1 MQELYSNE
9 ARTHQLRVLLHS
21 RTVIEGEECLATGV
35 ISFIEGDLMDVELPE
50 YEQFQLGERVK
61 VTVYSPVGIIVFATI
76 IIARHQGALLFIYPP
91 NQQYRFIDRRENT
104 RVKVRK
110 HGFVNALC
118 TEDGEVIPLT
128 NPTPMHLYDI
138 SLNGLGF
145 VLLSDESL
153 AVDSR
158 VRAELHIGFT
168 LSCELRIVRFE
179 MRDGVGS
186 CGAELITTSEAD
198 ARGLRAFILK
208 EQIESYAELK
218 AKKKR
223 LA

>member
-1 MQELYSNE
+1 
-9 ARTHQLRVLLHS
+9 
-21 RTVIEGEECLATGV
+21 
-35 ISFIEGDLMDVELPE
+35 MDVELPE

>member
-1 MQELYSNE
+1 M
-9 ARTHQLRVLLHS
+9 HQLRVLLHS

-61 VTVYSPVGIIVFATI
+61 VTVYSPVGIIVFGTI

-91 NQQYRFIDRRENT
+91 SQQHRFMDRREHT

-110 HGFVNALC
+110 HGFVNALY
-118 TEDGEVIPLT
+118 TDDGEVVPLT
-128 NPTPMHLYDI
+128 NPVPMHLYDI

-145 VLLSDESL
+145 VLLSDEPL
-153 AVDSR
+153 ALNTK

-168 LSCELRIVRFE
+168 LSCELTIVRSE
-179 MRDGVGS
+179 MINGVS
-186 CGAELITTSEAD
+186 KCGAELATTNEAD
-198 ARGLRAFILK
+198 KRGLRAFILR
-208 EQIESYAELK
+208 EQIEAYADHK
-218 AKKKR
+218 SKKKR
-223 LA
+223 LS